1 MHSALVFKFICS
13 ILVLSTTVSTFSIA
27 GSTLYLPS
35 DHDDTEIPNE
45 SAAALAERAALETI
59 MLHCCGTRRLVL
71 ALPDIGTRAL
81 LNNTHPAMV
90 VKSSSKAFPLARRR
104 TSELIFHFVRVR
116 GRILTL
122 S

>member
-27 GSTLYLPS
+27 GSTLYLPF

-45 SAAALAERAALETI
+45 SERAALETI
-59 MLHCCGTRRLVL
+59 MSHCCGTRRLVL